1 MINFYIGK
9 PNNQINAESLDAAF
23 IGLPIIFEM
32 IQSPDLFGEKK
43 TYRITGVESSDE
55 LRQEFFKTFPEVDR
69 IVHDVIVVFDK
80 ILALEK
86 KKLDRILLRQEDSE
100 KLEGWLTTTE
110 QQIPGI
116 RINRSQL
123 VHWLISQKDE
133 VLSGSEIDEI
143 RDLFFDELSH
153 LKWIVREMTKASQ
166 RGETP
171 KIGQFFKPVT
181 KRKNKREDEC
191 TPFKP
196 AENGPQSV

>member
-86 KKLDRILLRQEDSE
+86 KKLDPRITITETKPVKAPAETFNPFSLGNAFASGDKKKAWMVFQELISHDDEME
-100 KLEGWLTTTE
+100 KTHGLVWWKLKDMVQKGS
-110 QQIPGI
+110 GFSK
-116 RINRSQL
+116 SQL
-123 VHWLISQKDE
+123 ESMARNLVGVYHESRLGGLGMKE
-133 VLSGSEIDEI
+133 RLE
-143 RDLFFDELSH
+143 LFFLTLPEI
-153 LKWIVREMTKASQ
+153 K
-166 RGETP
+166 
-171 KIGQFFKPVT
+171 
-181 KRKNKREDEC
+181 
-191 TPFKP
+191 
-196 AENGPQSV
+196 